1 MRFSSAIATALVV
14 TAISCATVPCAFAAG
29 AGNGAGQG
37 AMLRDGSC
45 GRAFACATQNLRSI
59 LAMAGQGGGAYFVD
73 ADGDGVCDNLGTN
86 AGQGAG
92 QGQGQGR
99 GQGAGV
105 NQGAGMGQSAGMGQG
120 RGGRGGR

>member
-1 MRFSSAIATALVV
+1 MRFPSVIATALVV

-86 AGQGAG
+86 IGQNQGAG
-92 QGQGQGR
+92 QG
-99 GQGAGV
+99 
-105 NQGAGMGQSAGMGQG
+105 AGMGQG

>member
-1 MRFSSAIATALVV
+1 MRFPTVIATALVV

-59 LAMAGQGGGAYFVD
+59 RAAGACGLTCAEDTGRLHTYAVTFDGYLAWARERRK
-73 ADGDGVCDNLGTN
+73 N
-86 AGQGAG
+86 A
-92 QGQGQGR
+92 
-99 GQGAGV
+99 
-105 NQGAGMGQSAGMGQG
+105 
-120 RGGRGGR
+120 